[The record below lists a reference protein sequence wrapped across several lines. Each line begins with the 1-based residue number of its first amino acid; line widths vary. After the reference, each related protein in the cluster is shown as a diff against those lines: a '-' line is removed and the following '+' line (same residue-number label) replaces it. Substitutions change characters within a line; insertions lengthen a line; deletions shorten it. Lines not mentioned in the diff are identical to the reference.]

1 MANAKK
7 YKNQQTQNIN
17 MKILTPK
24 EKAIDII
31 HKISKV
37 NVECSKSLAIVV
49 VNEIIKQNDNT
60 NYWEKVKS
68 EIIVLSEQ

>member
-7 YKNQQTQNIN
+7 YKNQQIQNIN
-17 MKILTPK
+17 MKILTSK

-37 NVECSKSLAIVV
+37 NVECSKLLAIVV
-49 VNEIIKQNDNT
+49 VNEIIKQNDNK

-68 EIIVLSEQ
+68 EIIMLNEQ

>member
-7 YKNQQTQNIN
+7 YKNQQIQNIN
-17 MKILTPK
+17 MKILTSK

-37 NVECSKSLAIVV
+37 NVECSKLLAIVV

-68 EIIVLSEQ
+68 EIIMLNEQ

>member
-1 MANAKK
+1 MANVKRL
-7 YKNQQTQNIN
+7 KNQQTQHTN

-31 HKISKV
+31 HKICKV
-37 NVECSKSLAIVV
+37 NVECSNSLAIVF
-49 VNEIIKQNDNT
+49 VNEIIIETDNS

-68 EIIVLSEQ
+68 EIVALNQQ

>member
-1 MANAKK
+1 
-7 YKNQQTQNIN
+7 

-37 NVECSKSLAIVV
+37 NQECPISLAIVF
-49 VNEIIKQNDNT
+49 VNEIISETDNA

-68 EIIVLSEQ
+68 EIVVLNQQHT

>member
-1 MANAKK
+1 VANAKK
-7 YKNQQTQNIN
+7 YKNQQIQNIN
-17 MKILTPK
+17 MKILTSK

-37 NVECSKSLAIVV
+37 NVECSKLLAIVV

-68 EIIVLSEQ
+68 EIIMLNEQ

>member
-1 MANAKK
+1 MIKK
-7 YKNQQTQNIN
+7 EWLFMETKP
-17 MKILTPK
+17 PK

-37 NVECSKSLAIVV
+37 NVECSKLLAIVV

-68 EIIVLSEQ
+68 EIIMLNEQ